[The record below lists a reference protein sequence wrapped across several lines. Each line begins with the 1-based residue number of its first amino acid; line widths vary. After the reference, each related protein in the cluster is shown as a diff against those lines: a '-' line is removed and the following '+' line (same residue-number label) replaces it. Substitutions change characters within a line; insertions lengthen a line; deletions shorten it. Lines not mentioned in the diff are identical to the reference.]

1 MNDTLS
7 TRGRFQGVLQI
18 LRFNWRFYLA
28 TTGAAAIAFLVA
40 VELPPVWRV
49 PLIAGCSLAMYW
61 TCSSLLASYYIYD
74 CYPIYR
80 LNWLARQLPKPP
92 RHWVNIHAGLDE
104 TSHLLPEL
112 FPSADGR
119 VLDIYDPREMP
130 EPSIK
135 EARRMSPSPGEA
147 TPARWNSLPLGN
159 ETIDVALVM
168 FAAHELRRD
177 QARVQLFGELAR
189 ALTRDGEVALI
200 EHTRNWANF
209 LAFGPGFFH
218 FFSKRA
224 WRHAASAAGLQ
235 VSTEISMT
243 PFISV
248 FMLRRTV

>member
-1 MNDTLS
+1 MNGTPV

-28 TTGAAAIAFLVA
+28 ATGGAAIAFLVA
-40 VELPPVWRV
+40 VQLPPLWRV
-49 PLIAGCSLAMYW
+49 PLIAGCSLAIYW

-74 CYPIYR
+74 WYPIYR
-80 LNWLARQLPKPP
+80 LNWLARQLPKAPS
-92 RHWVNIHAGLDE
+92 RWVNIHAGLDE

-112 FPSADGR
+112 FPSAKGR

-130 EPSIK
+130 EHSIK
-135 EARRMSPSPGEA
+135 EARRMSPSPVDA
-147 TPARWNSLPLGN
+147 MPARWNSLPLGS

-177 QARVQLFGELAR
+177 QARVQLLGELAR
-189 ALTRDGEVALI
+189 ALTSDGEVALI

-218 FFSKRA
+218 FFSKSS

-235 VSTEISMT
+235 VRKEISIT

-248 FMLRRTV
+248 FMLGRTI